1 MDQVATVE
9 AIRILRRSLKEI
21 AENPLGAAVIVE
33 MLKNAQMNLQADLY
47 YYMHDTTKASVE
59 AEQREDSIKEQQ
71 GMNEMMKSDGKKET
85 VN

>member
-21 AENPLGAAVIVE
+21 AEDPLGTSVVVE

-59 AEQREDSIKEQQ
+59 AKHREVSKKEQEEIN
-71 GMNEMMKSDGKKET
+71 GLMKDSGKKET